1 MTRSFD
7 ANAVHVPVVSILIP
21 AYNAGLFVEEAMKAM
36 LAQTWTDFEL
46 VIIDDGSTDDTYR
59 ILEKIADQDSRVR
72 LVKNEQN
79 MGLIATLNRGLQMAT
94 GKYIARMD
102 ADDYSPPQRLSLQ
115 VAYLESHQ
123 RTVAVGSNGLFFG
136 KKTGAVRVPQHA
148 NAVRTRLVFDNPIL
162 HSSILM
168 RREWLAERGIQYR
181 SHLLHSEDYDF
192 WVQIVEAGGEI
203 ENLPE
208 QLLHY
213 RIHGTNVTQTKRQLL
228 ERTSGDIR
236 RRQMASL
243 GCTFS
248 QQEINILDNFMFEER
263 YRTTVVESAIMRSIH
278 AKLTGLPLPIGRLN
292 RRYEAGR
299 FIVSLFSRPRSLQHK
314 IKLFVA
320 LSRINAITGAVFTVM
335 FALRRP

>member
-1 MTRSFD
+1 MTRSQTVRS
-7 ANAVHVPVVSILIP
+7 AVAPTVSIVIP
-21 AYNAGLFVEEAMKAM
+21 AHNAGPYVEDAMRAM

-46 VIIDDGSTDDTYR
+46 IIIDDGSTDDTYE
-59 ILEKIADQDSRVR
+59 ILGTIATEDQRVR
-72 LVKNEQN
+72 LLKNEQN
-79 MGLIATLNRGLQMAT
+79 IGLIATLNRGLSVAT

-102 ADDYSPPQRLSLQ
+102 ADDYSPPERLALQ
-115 VAYLESHQ
+115 IAYLESHEK
-123 RTVAVGSNGLFFG
+123 TVAVGSNGQFFG
-136 KKTGAVRVPQHA
+136 TKTGAVSVPQRAH
-148 NAVRTRLVFDNPIL
+148 AVRTRLVFDNPIL

-181 SHLLHSEDYDF
+181 SHVPHSEDYDF

-208 QLLHY
+208 RLLHY

-228 ERTSGDIR
+228 ECSSGEIR

-243 GCTFS
+243 GCTFTP
-248 QQEINILDNFMFEER
+248 QEIEILDNFMFKER
-263 YRTTVVESAIMRSIH
+263 YYATASETALMRSIH
-278 AKLTGLPLPIGRLN
+278 AKLMDLPLPIGRLS

-314 IKLFVA
+314 MQLFVA
-320 LSRINAITGAVFTVM
+320 LGRINPVTGAVFTMM
-335 FALRRP
+335 FALGRP